1 MIEWTLAGVRPSVL
15 LCPDTEGPQE
25 GGDRPAGTMG
35 GLPRLPK
42 GMAWPGEGLPLVATV
57 DCAALPE
64 GSVDLALPHDGHLL
78 LFSDFDDFVDAVLVH
93 VPAGTETVELEP
105 AYTSGDGTAWDI
117 TVHEPRPLRALRVES
132 FDHAQGPEALQEFVA
147 AGEANEEA
155 VTAFGEEIDEILG
168 SFPPALLRLGGTSRY
183 FQNTPEEDGLTH
195 VVTAFGDPL
204 GNPCHLALAGTP
216 QDIAAGRYENLTY
229 YLEA

>member
-1 MIEWTLAGVRPSVL
+1 M
-15 LCPDTEGPQE
+15 
-25 GGDRPAGTMG
+25 
-35 GLPRLPK
+35 
-42 GMAWPGEGLPLVATV
+42 
-57 DCAALPE
+57 
-64 GSVDLALPHDGHLL
+64 
-78 LFSDFDDFVDAVLVH
+78 
-93 VPAGTETVELEP
+93 
-105 AYTSGDGTAWDI
+105 
-117 TVHEPRPLRALRVES
+117 
-132 FDHAQGPEALQEFVA
+132 A

-168 SFPPALLRLGGTSRY
+168 GFPPALLRLGGTSRY